1 MKLNVQGTLHDLPA
15 ASVCVQYTAHI
26 LSKFWSDN
34 SYSLFSITNLPTN
47 LQFNVDRG
55 FLL

>member
-1 MKLNVQGTLHDLPA
+1 MKLNVQGTPHDLHA
-15 ASVCVQYTAHI
+15 ASVCNHYTAHI
-26 LSKFWSDN
+26 LTKLWSDN

-47 LQFNVDRG
+47 LQFNVNRG